1 MNRGYLNT
9 EEVKYKED
17 ENNEIQEERK
27 IKENKMVLERKKLEK
42 IRRGERI

>member
-9 EEVKYKED
+9 EEIKYKED

-27 IKENKMVLERKKLEK
+27 IEENKMVLERKK
-42 IRRGERI
+42 IRRGE